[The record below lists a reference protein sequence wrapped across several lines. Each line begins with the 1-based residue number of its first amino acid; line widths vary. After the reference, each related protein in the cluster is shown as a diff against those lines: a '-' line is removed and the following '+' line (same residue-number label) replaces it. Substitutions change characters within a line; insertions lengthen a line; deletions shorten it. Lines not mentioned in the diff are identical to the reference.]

1 MHHIIPPPGCKQAPS
16 VLNGALSS
24 PGGFFIAPLR
34 LYTHEAKLVH
44 CIFLFRKSSFLYPR
58 YSMRVRKGVDPQG
71 TSCVRAQVMVLFRKT
86 ITFVSFNNFLIR
98 LSQRWQYRLTF
109 AAPYDIS
116 ITAET
121 NIECI

>member
-24 PGGFFIAPLR
+24 PGGSFIAPLR

-58 YSMRVRKGVDPQG
+58 YSMRVRKGVDPPG
-71 TSCVRAQVMVLFRKT
+71 YVMHSRASDGIVPQNYHF
-86 ITFVSFNNFLIR
+86 
-98 LSQRWQYRLTF
+98 
-109 AAPYDIS
+109 
-116 ITAET
+116 
-121 NIECI
+121 CII

>member
-1 MHHIIPPPGCKQAPS
+1 MI
-16 VLNGALSS
+16 
-24 PGGFFIAPLR
+24 
-34 LYTHEAKLVH
+34 LYT
-44 CIFLFRKSSFLYPR
+44 R
-58 YSMRVRKGVDPQG
+58 YSMRVKGETERRG
-71 TSCVRAQVMVLFRKT
+71 ASCVRVQMMVLFRKT

-116 ITAET
+116 ITVET